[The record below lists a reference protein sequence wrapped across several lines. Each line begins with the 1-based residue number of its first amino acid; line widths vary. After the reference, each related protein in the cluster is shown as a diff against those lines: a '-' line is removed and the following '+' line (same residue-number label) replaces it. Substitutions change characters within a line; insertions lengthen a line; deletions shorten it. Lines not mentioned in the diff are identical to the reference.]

1 MKFNVRK
8 YYHSFID
15 IEVEAN
21 DELEA
26 IDKAEDSLYTRD
38 TLDFIEEI
46 RSNMVSDL
54 EECDVTQIK

>member
-26 IDKAEDSLYTRD
+26 IDEAEDSLYTRD

-46 RSNMVSDL
+46 RSNMVSDP

>member
-15 IEVEAN
+15 IEVGAN

-26 IDKAEDSLYTRD
+26 IDEAEESLYKKD

-46 RSNMVSDL
+46 RSNMVSDP

>member
-26 IDKAEDSLYTRD
+26 IDEAEESLYTKD
-38 TLDFIEEI
+38 SLDFIEEI
-46 RSNMVSDL
+46 RSNMVSDP

>member
-26 IDKAEDSLYTRD
+26 IDKAEESLYKKD

-46 RSNMVSDL
+46 RSNMVSDP

>member
-26 IDKAEDSLYTRD
+26 IDKAEDSLYTKD

-46 RSNMVSDL
+46 RSNMVSDP

>member
-15 IEVEAN
+15 IEVEA
-21 DELEA
+21 DSELEA
-26 IDKAEDSLYTRD
+26 IDEAEDSLYTRD

-46 RSNMVSDL
+46 RSNMVSDP

>member
-46 RSNMVSDL
+46 RSNMVSDP

>member
-26 IDKAEDSLYTRD
+26 IDEAEESLYTKD

-46 RSNMVSDL
+46 RSNMVSDP

>member
-15 IEVEAN
+15 IEVEAD

-46 RSNMVSDL
+46 RSNMVSDP

>member
-26 IDKAEDSLYTRD
+26 IDEAEDSLYTKD

-46 RSNMVSDL
+46 RSNMVSDP

>member
-46 RSNMVSDL
+46 KSNMVSDP

>member
-26 IDKAEDSLYTRD
+26 IDTAEESLYTKD

-46 RSNMVSDL
+46 RSNIVSDP